1 MLENVAHPL
10 NTKHYSLNTTHYLKQ
25 RFILVFRPMLGQS
38 AGSAL
43 DVKAGK
49 ACRTAC
55 LRTRIVG
62 SFTSKNSKNESLPSH
77 REFISVY
84 VYPSLKFF
92 TLHFHWILHSSL
104 PLDSSLFTLHS
115 QSPLAFSNPLA
126 SGDFI
131 PVKSVNIS
139 IWSLVLPRLSTFS
152 RNALPTAGSSA
163 PCLAK

>member
-1 MLENVAHPL
+1 
-10 NTKHYSLNTTHYLKQ
+10 
-25 RFILVFRPMLGQS
+25 MLGQS
-38 AGSAL
+38 SATAL

-55 LRTRIVG
+55 LRKRIVG

-84 VYPSLKFF
+84 VYPFF
-92 TLHFHWILHSSL
+92 TFLLFYLFTFLPFYFFTFLPFYFFTFL
-104 PLDSSLFTLHS
+104 PLLPFYLFTFS
-115 QSPLAFSNPLA
+115 YNPLAFSNPLA

-152 RNALPTAGSSA
+152 RNALPTAGFSA